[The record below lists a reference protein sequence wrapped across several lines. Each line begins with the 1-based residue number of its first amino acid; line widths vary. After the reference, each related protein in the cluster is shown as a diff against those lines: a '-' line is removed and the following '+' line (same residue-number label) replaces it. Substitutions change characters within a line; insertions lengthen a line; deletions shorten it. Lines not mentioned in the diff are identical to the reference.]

1 MPNQLMAARDLP
13 EAARVAMR
21 IAVNSDSPRPMLY
34 AAELLIEAC
43 MTAFGDQAELV
54 NGRAAAAGWRSKEQP
69 SSSSVTRSDT
79 R

>member
-21 IAVNSDSPRPMLY
+21 IAVNSDSPKPLLY

-43 MTAFGDQAELV
+43 MTTFGDQAALV
-54 NGRAAAAGWRSKEQP
+54 DGRAAAAGWRSKKQP
-69 SSSSVTRSDT
+69 LSSPVPRSD
-79 R
+79 RR